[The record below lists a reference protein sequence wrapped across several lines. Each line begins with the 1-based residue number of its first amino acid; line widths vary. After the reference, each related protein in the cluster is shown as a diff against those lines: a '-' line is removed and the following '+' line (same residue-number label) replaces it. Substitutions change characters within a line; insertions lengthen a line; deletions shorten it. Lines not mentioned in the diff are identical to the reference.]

1 MAHRTSKRLKALA
14 RRAAPLFVEVTQS
27 SGTYRVQIKLVDGTN
42 LLVGERTLSVKS
54 DDCGTVVDTMGPTV
68 SLTIDPS
75 SVIEK

>member
-1 MAHRTSKRLKALA
+1 M
-14 RRAAPLFVEVTQS
+14 
-27 SGTYRVQIKLVDGTN
+27 QIKLVDGTN

-54 DDCGTVVDTMGPTV
+54 DDCGTVVNTMGPTV